1 MNGVLTITAIGLLLG
16 NAFFVMAE
24 YGLVGARRSR
34 IESSAKKGIVVD
46 QLVLNAMDQINKYV
60 ALIQICITV
69 IGIVVGAT
77 IEPAMTESLSA
88 LFPDFV
94 HPVVITICS
103 YIIMTFALVVFG
115 ELVPKYIALSYPEL
129 VARLVVRV
137 LKILVLILSPLI
149 WIFEKTGQT
158 ILNGLAK
165 LGLGNK
171 PEDPSLMRDEL
182 FFMLRSGE
190 ESGHLDENHTD
201 IVTKSLRLDRL
212 DAEDA
217 MIHRLDIRW
226 LSITSTQEEILEK
239 IKTLSHTRIPVCNND
254 IDEVIGIVYLQDII
268 KSMAEGKPI
277 DLETLAREPIFVPEN
292 LTLDRLVNLMREMKT
307 QIVIV
312 QDEYGGTNGLVTLED
327 VVEEI
332 FGDLD
337 DAVEGERPAIE
348 QTGTHRLSIRPDVR
362 YDELLDFLD
371 QDPDGN
377 EKWTTEPI
385 IAILID
391 ELDRTPKMN
400 DTMELPIGRLRVEAV
415 ARQRVTRIGIYLK
428 RDSMADSPDTNQN

>member
-1 MNGVLTITAIGLLLG
+1 
-16 NAFFVMAE
+16 
-24 YGLVGARRSR
+24 
-34 IESSAKKGIVVD
+34 
-46 QLVLNAMDQINKYV
+46 
-60 ALIQICITV
+60 
-69 IGIVVGAT
+69 
-77 IEPAMTESLSA
+77 
-88 LFPDFV
+88 
-94 HPVVITICS
+94 
-103 YIIMTFALVVFG
+103 
-115 ELVPKYIALSYPEL
+115 
-129 VARLVVRV
+129 
-137 LKILVLILSPLI
+137 
-149 WIFEKTGQT
+149 
-158 ILNGLAK
+158 
-165 LGLGNK
+165 
-171 PEDPSLMRDEL
+171 
-182 FFMLRSGE
+182 
-190 ESGHLDENHTD
+190 
-201 IVTKSLRLDRL
+201 
-212 DAEDA
+212 
-217 MIHRLDIRW
+217 
-226 LSITSTQEEILEK
+226 
-239 IKTLSHTRIPVCNND
+239 
-254 IDEVIGIVYLQDII
+254 
-268 KSMAEGKPI
+268 
-277 DLETLAREPIFVPEN
+277 
-292 LTLDRLVNLMREMKT
+292 MREMKT

-428 RDSMADSPDTNQN
+428 RDSMADSSDTNQN